1 MHTAINVCDCSS
13 TEDLTVDDHA
23 LIKSCFVM
31 LGVENNLVHVLAKVS
46 GCFWVAQVATYDL
59 ISGLDDV
66 CPLND
71 WPGHTSTVALG
82 V

>member
-1 MHTAINVCDCSS
+1 
-13 TEDLTVDDHA
+13 
-23 LIKSCFVM
+23 M